1 MEQDDQQISIL
12 AIVLSV
18 CDAGLLFV
26 CCDWRSGALVLMFDV
41 GGGKFVGLGAGHK
54 KTADPWGS
62 GVDLVAGVGFEPTT
76 FRL

>member
-18 CDAGLLFV
+18 CDAGLLFI

-54 KTADPWGS
+54 KPLTHGAAVWIW
-62 GVDLVAGVGFEPTT
+62 LRE
-76 FRL
+76 